1 MKGVATGVVL
11 TILAGGGIR
20 AVQFYRSGEILSDVS
35 FTQKVK
41 YLENMIDEEYLGD
54 ISTDDLKEGVYA
66 GLIYGLDD
74 VYSRYY
80 TKEQYDQ
87 ENATTEGSYVGIGV
101 SMQQNAAGGVQIV
114 ECYKGSTAEEAGI
127 KAGDVITAIDGEDIT
142 DAELSDVVS
151 MIKKKQDED
160 VVLTVQ
166 RQGEDTQ
173 EITVKVSDVELPS
186 VFGEMLDENTGYIQ
200 ITEFKGVTAQQYEET
215 FADLKDQG
223 MTRLIVDLRDNP
235 GGLLNIVCDILR
247 DILPEGLIVYTE
259 DKKFTAGGIVVH
271 DDKIESIYTT
281 ENVPDMLGEEVIDGQ
296 GAYAIP
302 GLIDLH
308 FHGCMGDDFCDNSK
322 EAIENIAKYEAS
334 VGVTTIAP
342 ATMTLPVEEL
352 EDILR
357 TAAEYKKEQNPKG
370 ADLVGVNMEGPFI
383 SPVKKGAQDER
394 NIMPCDTAICQR
406 FLDASEGL
414 VKFVGLAPEESE
426 DAVAFVEAM
435 KDKVNISLA
444 HTNADYAHAKAAF
457 DAGANHA
464 VHLFNAMPAFTHREP
479 GVVGAVS
486 DSAHV
491 MAEIIC
497 DGVHIHPSMVRAAF
511 KMMGADRMILISDS
525 MRATGMP
532 DGQYTLGGLDVKVVG
547 NHATLVSDGA
557 LAGSVTNLADC
568 MRTVVKKMEIPLETA
583 IACATINPAKSL
595 GIEDT
600 YGSIAPGKKANIVLL
615 DENLELKM
623 VIKDGQEL

>member
-1 MKGVATGVVL
+1 
-11 TILAGGGIR
+11 
-20 AVQFYRSGEILSDVS
+20 
-35 FTQKVK
+35 
-41 YLENMIDEEYLGD
+41 
-54 ISTDDLKEGVYA
+54 
-66 GLIYGLDD
+66 
-74 VYSRYY
+74 
-80 TKEQYDQ
+80 
-87 ENATTEGSYVGIGV
+87 
-101 SMQQNAAGGVQIV
+101 
-114 ECYKGSTAEEAGI
+114 
-127 KAGDVITAIDGEDIT
+127 
-142 DAELSDVVS
+142 
-151 MIKKKQDED
+151 
-160 VVLTVQ
+160 
-166 RQGEDTQ
+166 
-173 EITVKVSDVELPS
+173 
-186 VFGEMLDENTGYIQ
+186 
-200 ITEFKGVTAQQYEET
+200 
-215 FADLKDQG
+215 
-223 MTRLIVDLRDNP
+223 
-235 GGLLNIVCDILR
+235 
-247 DILPEGLIVYTE
+247 
-259 DKKFTAGGIVVH
+259 
-271 DDKIESIYTT
+271 
-281 ENVPDMLGEEVIDGQ
+281 
-296 GAYAIP
+296 
-302 GLIDLH
+302 
-308 FHGCMGDDFCDNSK
+308 MGDDFCDNSK

-357 TAAEYKKEQNPKG
+357 TAAEYKRTES
-370 ADLVGVNMEGPFI
+370 EG
-383 SPVKKGAQDER
+383 SGSCRREHGRPVHQPGEKGAQDER

-568 MRTVVKKMEIPLETA
+568 LRTVVKKMEIPLETA